1 MNPHKRHWLSC
12 IIKWTALRDVVQLT
26 AFKVE
31 DCGSGQCRARDGWTR
46 SRVIGSHHFI
56 HVLRLHSVSTS
67 PHNRTPVLLP
77 FSHSGDMPTR
87 YGDDETN
94 SNSSLLSP
102 HSHFQAPQRI
112 PSKQKLSL
120 NGRRSNASLRPS
132 SLSQAMDDSTSPSS
146 AKHSLAHE
154 LAFALLPEPSKNS
167 KLLAEEFGLEFDEG
181 AEGID
186 GSASHDSGYEGY
198 DHHELDGRAKLGG
211 EPGQPPL
218 VLEPEQDP
226 ALFDSGAFSAHAI
239 RGSADDLDPSFDY
252 PGPPSSPK
260 KRKHRDHGE
269 GKERERQREE
279 DPMKILS
286 QDLEY
291 TEKFLSQ
298 LQHLDAESST
308 NAHSFNS
315 NLEHIASNMISRINE
330 TARDR
335 ELQVREL
342 LMYERE
348 FKKLAGELGGDDA
361 LAELDELETVE
372 GLILAEPERPPL
384 SRANSLSTNK
394 RSHARQNSAASI
406 NHSPRLSREWD
417 PRSQNPYDDEDQL
430 YSDSEQPTPSKETFS
445 IPPPPQVFDPLTPA
459 QTIPQLS
466 HLRTYTSTLVVS
478 LTNISE
484 QVQVND
490 AATSEAGRKIR
501 ALKNK
506 LGGWRTDWDS
516 AERSR
521 QKIEKWEA
529 EREEASLSTFSASA
543 SLATIRNQNI
553 DGRLIVEEHLR
564 ESQRALDDAT
574 ARIKFITAAS

>member
-1 MNPHKRHWLSC
+1 
-12 IIKWTALRDVVQLT
+12 
-26 AFKVE
+26 
-31 DCGSGQCRARDGWTR
+31 
-46 SRVIGSHHFI
+46 
-56 HVLRLHSVSTS
+56 
-67 PHNRTPVLLP
+67 
-77 FSHSGDMPTR
+77 
-87 YGDDETN
+87 
-94 SNSSLLSP
+94 
-102 HSHFQAPQRI
+102 
-112 PSKQKLSL
+112 
-120 NGRRSNASLRPS
+120 
-132 SLSQAMDDSTSPSS
+132 MDDSS

-154 LAFALLPEPSKNS
+154 LAFALLPEPDKNS
-167 KLLAEEFGLEFDEG
+167 KLLAEEFGLDFDQG

-186 GSASHDSGYEGY
+186 GSSSHDSGYEGY
-198 DHHELDGRAKLGG
+198 DHRDEADSRAGLGD

-218 VLEPEQDP
+218 VLEPDQDP
-226 ALFDSGAFSAHAI
+226 ALYDTDAFSPHAAKSI
-239 RGSADDLDPSFDY
+239 ADDLDPSFDS

-260 KRKHRDHGE
+260 KEKHREYG
-269 GKERERQREE
+269 GGRERDRQREQ

-308 NAHSFNS
+308 SPHSFNS
-315 NLEHIASNMISRINE
+315 SLEHIASSMISRINE
-330 TARDR
+330 TVRDR
-335 ELQVREL
+335 EQQVREL

-348 FKKLAGELGGDDA
+348 FKKIAGELGGDDV
-361 LAELDELETVE
+361 LAELDELEAVE
-372 GLILAEPERPPL
+372 GLILSEPERPPL
-384 SRANSLSTNK
+384 SRANSLVTNK
-394 RSHARQNSAASI
+394 RPHTRQGSITSI

-417 PRSQNPYDDEDQL
+417 PRAQNPYEDEDQL
-430 YSDSEQPTPSKETFS
+430 YSDSEQPTPSKDTFS
-445 IPPPPQVFDPLTPA
+445 IPPPPPIFDPLTPA

-484 QVQVND
+484 QVQVNG

-529 EREEASLSTFSASA
+529 ERKEAAFSSFSASA

-553 DGRLIVEEHLR
+553 DGRLVVEEHLR

-574 ARIKFITAAS
+574 ARIRVITAAS

>member
-1 MNPHKRHWLSC
+1 MSMRYSNDG
-12 IIKWTALRDVVQLT
+12 T
-26 AFKVE
+26 
-31 DCGSGQCRARDGWTR
+31 GSG
-46 SRVIGSHHFI
+46 
-56 HVLRLHSVSTS
+56 
-67 PHNRTPVLLP
+67 
-77 FSHSGDMPTR
+77 
-87 YGDDETN
+87 
-94 SNSSLLSP
+94 SSFLSP
-102 HSHFQAPQRI
+102 HSHTKAPRRV
-112 PSKQKLSL
+112 PSKQNLSL
-120 NGRRSNASLRPS
+120 NGRRSNASLRSS
-132 SLSQAMDDSTSPSS
+132 SLSQAIDDATSPSS

-186 GSASHDSGYEGY
+186 PPAPHDSGYEGY
-198 DHHELDGRAKLGG
+198 DHHDEADGQTNLGDEL
-211 EPGQPPL
+211 GQPPL
-218 VLEPEQDP
+218 VLEPDEDP
-226 ALFDSGAFSAHAI
+226 ALYDPGAFSANVINGA
-239 RGSADDLDPSFDY
+239 ADDLDPSFDS
-252 PGPPSSPK
+252 PGPPSSPR
-260 KRKHRDHGE
+260 KRKHRDRGGE
-269 GKERERQREE
+269 RERERQRNQ

-286 QDLEY
+286 EDLEF

-308 NAHSFNS
+308 NPYSSHSS
-315 NLEHIASNMISRINE
+315 LEQIASNMISHINE

-335 ELQVREL
+335 EHQVREL

-348 FKKLAGELGGDDA
+348 FKKLAGEHGGDDV
-361 LAELDELETVE
+361 LSQLDELETVE
-372 GLILAEPERPPL
+372 GLILSEPERTPL
-384 SRANSLSTNK
+384 SRANSIVTNK
-394 RSHARQNSAASI
+394 PAHARQNSINSI

-417 PRSQNPYDDEDQL
+417 PRSQNSYDDDEQL
-430 YSDSEQPTPSKETFS
+430 YSDSDQPTPSKDTFS
-445 IPPPPQVFDPLTPA
+445 IPPPPPIIDPLTPA

-484 QVQVND
+484 QVQVNG

-529 EREEASLSTFSASA
+529 ERKEALLSSFSASA
-543 SLATIRNQNI
+543 SLATVRSQNI
-553 DGRLIVEEHLR
+553 DGRLVVEEHLR

-574 ARIKFITAAS
+574 ARIQVIMAAS

>member
-1 MNPHKRHWLSC
+1 MSMRYSNDG
-12 IIKWTALRDVVQLT
+12 T
-26 AFKVE
+26 
-31 DCGSGQCRARDGWTR
+31 GSG
-46 SRVIGSHHFI
+46 
-56 HVLRLHSVSTS
+56 
-67 PHNRTPVLLP
+67 
-77 FSHSGDMPTR
+77 
-87 YGDDETN
+87 
-94 SNSSLLSP
+94 SSFLSP
-102 HSHFQAPQRI
+102 HSHTKAPRRV
-112 PSKQKLSL
+112 PSKQNLNL
-120 NGRRSNASLRPS
+120 NGRRSNASLRSS
-132 SLSQAMDDSTSPSS
+132 SLSQAIDDATSPSS

-186 GSASHDSGYEGY
+186 PSAPHDSGYEGY
-198 DHHELDGRAKLGG
+198 DHHDEADGQTNLGDEL
-211 EPGQPPL
+211 GQPPL
-218 VLEPEQDP
+218 VLEPDEDP
-226 ALFDSGAFSAHAI
+226 ALYDPGAFSANVINGA
-239 RGSADDLDPSFDY
+239 ADDLDPSFDS
-252 PGPPSSPK
+252 PGPPSSPR
-260 KRKHRDHGE
+260 KRKHRDRGGE
-269 GKERERQREE
+269 RERERQRNQ

-286 QDLEY
+286 EDLEF

-308 NAHSFNS
+308 NPYSSHSS
-315 NLEHIASNMISRINE
+315 LEQIASNMISHINE

-335 ELQVREL
+335 EHQVREL

-348 FKKLAGELGGDDA
+348 FKKLAGEHGGDDV
-361 LAELDELETVE
+361 LSQLDELETVE
-372 GLILAEPERPPL
+372 GLILSEPERTPL
-384 SRANSLSTNK
+384 SRANSIVTNK
-394 RSHARQNSAASI
+394 PAHARQNSI

-417 PRSQNPYDDEDQL
+417 PRSQNSYDDEEQL
-430 YSDSEQPTPSKETFS
+430 YSDSDQPTPSKDTFS
-445 IPPPPQVFDPLTPA
+445 IPPPPPIIDPLTPA

-484 QVQVND
+484 QVQVNG

-529 EREEASLSTFSASA
+529 ERKEALLSSFSASA
-543 SLATIRNQNI
+543 SLATVRSQNI
-553 DGRLIVEEHLR
+553 DGRLVVEEHLR

-574 ARIKFITAAS
+574 ARIQVIMAAS